1 MPIQLLLGFEGFLT
15 VFAFVAHQVQSFVC
29 SCVVVV
35 DGFVAADFAL
45 VVAPHVFGQQV
56 VRSFADFFRVVKV
69 FSRRV
74 PFVSRTRTKFRRKI
88 FIFELSLFFDLRFY
102 DSVGMIYICESEEG
116 KFFQIGPEL
125 ISIKK
130 IRLGAEFAKK
140 KRKFHQSSLELF
152 LNI

>member
-1 MPIQLLLGFEGFLT
+1 MILTPFSPSFFLISFHMPIQLLLGFEGFLT

-35 DGFVAADFAL
+35 DGFVAADFTL

-102 DSVGMIYICESEEG
+102 DSVGMIYICESPFLIPH
-116 KFFQIGPEL
+116 FF
-125 ISIKK
+125 S
-130 IRLGAEFAKK
+130 RNVVYF
-140 KRKFHQSSLELF
+140 
-152 LNI
+152 